1 VSHSATETGGMATI
15 NELHE
20 AERAARQLLDDEGLP
35 QPDKIEYR
43 ESSIALLWNDR
54 KVAMVIDV
62 DEPPPE
68 ASPERGSARTSPGRE

>member
-15 NELHE
+15 LELHE
-20 AERAARQLLDDEGLP
+20 AERAARQMLDDQGLP
-35 QPDKIEYR
+35 QPDRIEYR
-43 ESSIALLWNDR
+43 EASIALLWNDR

-68 ASPERGSARTSPGRE
+68 ASRERGPART

>member
-15 NELHE
+15 IELHK
-20 AERAARQLLDDEGLP
+20 AERAARQMLDDQGLP
-35 QPDKIEYR
+35 QPDQIEYR
-43 ESSIALLWNDR
+43 EASIALLWNDR

-68 ASPERGSARTSPGRE
+68 ASPEHGPART